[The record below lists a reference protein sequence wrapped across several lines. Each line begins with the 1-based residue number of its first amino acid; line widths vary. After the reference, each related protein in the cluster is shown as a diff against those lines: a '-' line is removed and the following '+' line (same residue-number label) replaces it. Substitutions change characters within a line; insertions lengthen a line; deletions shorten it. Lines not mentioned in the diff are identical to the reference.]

1 MTTHQDIND
10 FSGMLA
16 RRLQSIY
23 SSGFSEGHVNHIIS
37 LINAAPDA
45 GFLWNER
52 DVILIT
58 YGNTIVTPDEKPLI
72 TLHRFLKDK
81 MEKKI
86 SCVHILPFFPSTS
99 DDGFAVSD
107 FNIVDPGLGSWD
119 DIEEI
124 GRDYSL
130 MFDLVLNHVSSSHPW
145 FLNFCSGKI
154 PGKDY
159 FIEKIPDTDYHLV
172 VRPRSTDLFTE
183 YSTSSG
189 KKDVWTTFSADQ
201 ADLNFANPDVLIEMI
216 RILLFYISKGAR
228 IIRLDAIAFLW
239 KEIGNSCL
247 HHHKTHEIVK
257 LLREI
262 ATYANPRIIILTETN
277 VPNPDNWS
285 YFGQDDEAH
294 MVYQFTLPPL
304 ILYTLFSGNS
314 QFLTNW
320 AESIPTTGKNKT
332 FLNFT
337 ASHDG
342 IGVRPL
348 EGILPYSE
356 IQRLIGGIRNF
367 GGLLSVKTNPD
378 GSTGPYEMNIT
389 YFSAMAG
396 TVNGID
402 DLGEKRFLASQLIM
416 LAMQGIPAIY
426 IQSLLGC
433 ENDYDGVKKNGM
445 ARSINRKKWNQRDI
459 IKILSSD
466 TVQARIFKEFTRVI
480 EIRQNTAAFHPD
492 CPQQVLCL
500 GNSFFGFFRLS
511 PANGEKVYCISN
523 ITALSQNLNTGA
535 AAIPHNSY
543 DLLEGRSYSE
553 KNEIYFD
560 AYQTRWLV

>member
-1 MTTHQDIND
+1 MKPHRDINV

-23 SSGFSEGHVNHIIS
+23 SSGFSEGQVNRIIS
-37 LINAAPDA
+37 LIHAAPVS
-45 GFLWNER
+45 GSLWNER
-52 DVILIT
+52 DVILIS
-58 YGNTIVTPDEKPLI
+58 YGNSMIRPDEKPLI
-72 TLHRFLKDK
+72 TLHRFLHDK
-81 MEKKI
+81 MGQKI

-107 FNIVDPGLGSWD
+107 FNTVDPGLGSWK

-145 FLNFCSGKI
+145 FLNFCSGWE

-159 FIEKIPDTDYHLV
+159 FIEKIEDTDYHLV
-172 VRPRSTDLFTE
+172 VRPRNTELFTE
-183 YSTSSG
+183 FNTSSG
-189 KKDVWTTFSADQ
+189 EKKVWTTFSVDQ

-239 KEIGNSCL
+239 KETGSSCL

-257 LLREI
+257 LIREI
-262 ATYANPRIIILTETN
+262 VTYANPRVIILTETN
-277 VPNPDNWS
+277 VPNADNWS

-314 QFLTNW
+314 QYLTNW
-320 AESIPTTGKNKT
+320 AESIPPGGKSKT

-342 IGVRPL
+342 IGIRPL
-348 EGILPYSE
+348 EGILPHSE
-356 IQRLIGGIRNF
+356 IQRVIDGIRNF

-389 YFSAMAG
+389 YFSALAG
-396 TVNGID
+396 TMNGID
-402 DLGEKRFLASQLIM
+402 DLREKRFLASQFIM
-416 LAMQGIPAIY
+416 LAMQGIPAVY
-426 IQSLLGC
+426 IQSILGC
-433 ENDYDGVKKNGM
+433 ENDYDGVKNSGM
-445 ARSINRKKWNQRDI
+445 ARSINRKKWNEGEI
-459 IKILSSD
+459 LNILSTD
-466 TVQARIFKEFTRVI
+466 TVQARIFTEYSRVI
-480 EIRQNTAAFHPD
+480 AIRQNTAAFHPD
-492 CPQQVLCL
+492 CPQQVLRL
-500 GNSFFGFFRLS
+500 GNSFFGFFRLN
-511 PANGEKVYCISN
+511 PVNGEKIYCITN
-523 ITALSQNLNTGA
+523 ITASSQNLPIEA
-535 AAIPHNSY
+535 AALPHKGH
-543 DLLEGRSYSE
+543 DLLIGQPFNE
-553 KNEIYFD
+553 KNEIYFE